1 MPSLTFRCAWARA
14 GFGIARAYGIPEVDL
29 FAFSAKDLQQWER
42 YWPHLEAY
50 LHCGTARLPAG
61 QCWPYDS

>member
-1 MPSLTFRCAWARA
+1 MKFGHFRRD
-14 GFGIARAYGIPEVDL
+14 FGQVDL

-50 LHCGTARLPAG
+50 LHCGTPRLPAG